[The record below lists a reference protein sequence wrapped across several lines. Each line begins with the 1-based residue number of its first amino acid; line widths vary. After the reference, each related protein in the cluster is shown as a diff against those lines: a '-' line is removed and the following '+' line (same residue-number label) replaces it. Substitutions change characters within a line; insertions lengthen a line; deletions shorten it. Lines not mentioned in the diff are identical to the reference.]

1 MHLVQI
7 LLPLRDDKGRGFPKQ
22 HYDKVATVLTNR
34 FGGVTAYT
42 RTPAEGRWK
51 EGGRPVSEDDVVV
64 FEVMVEGIERRLV
77 AHLPKLAGAQVQA
90 KKHHRSRAGHSDS
103 LRAPAHI
110 PFGLSGSRTCS
121 RKNRSISFV
130 ASGPFG
136 ISKGP
141 GRTSA

>member
-1 MHLVQI
+1 VHLVQI

-64 FEVMVEGIERRLV
+64 FEVMVERIEAGWWRTYRGSLERRFRQKNIIV
-77 AHLPKLAGAQVQA
+77 RAQDI
-90 KKHHRSRAGHSDS
+90 RI
-103 LRAPAHI
+103 L
-110 PFGLSGSRTCS
+110 
-121 RKNRSISFV
+121 
-130 ASGPFG
+130 
-136 ISKGP
+136 
-141 GRTSA
+141 